1 MIWQPS
7 TAPRMPSQEV
17 PNLEQV
23 CNELSLSEEQRV
35 RVNSRVPETG
45 FYTVCPA
52 LRTTLGAESKNA
64 VSLRE
69 PIFIAQICHKIGEQ
83 SAEQSTLLFVLC
95 IEKIIYYQIGRA
107 HV

>member
-1 MIWQPS
+1 M
-7 TAPRMPSQEV
+7 
-17 PNLEQV
+17 
-23 CNELSLSEEQRV
+23 
-35 RVNSRVPETG
+35 
-45 FYTVCPA
+45 CPA

-95 IEKIIYYQIGRA
+95 IEKIIYYHKINEIITSSTLNSLSETTL
-107 HV
+107 